1 MQYLIDTHVFLWF
14 VGNAKGLSKTAKPLI
29 EDGQNEIFISIASL
43 WEISIKT
50 ALGKLAING
59 NYESVIDDVNDNSIK
74 ILPINFAH
82 TVEQNRLPFHH
93 RDPFDR
99 VELRFS
105 LSLLELRQLF
115 KKHSPAAIKFVV
127 FWKTH
132 IDAFIKFNQAVDT
145 RCYSAIPQ
153 IRWLWRL
160 APNLLCIDRL

>member
-14 VGNAKGLSKTAKPLI
+14 VSQAKELSPTAKTLI

-50 ALGKLAING
+50 ALGKLIIYG
-59 NYESVIDDVNDNSIK
+59 NYETVIDDVNDNSIQ

-99 VELRFS
+99 IIVSQAIVENIGFISGDVIFDGYLKGKS
-105 LSLLELRQLF
+105 
-115 KKHSPAAIKFVV
+115 IKRT
-127 FWKTH
+127 W
-132 IDAFIKFNQAVDT
+132 
-145 RCYSAIPQ
+145 
-153 IRWLWRL
+153 
-160 APNLLCIDRL
+160 